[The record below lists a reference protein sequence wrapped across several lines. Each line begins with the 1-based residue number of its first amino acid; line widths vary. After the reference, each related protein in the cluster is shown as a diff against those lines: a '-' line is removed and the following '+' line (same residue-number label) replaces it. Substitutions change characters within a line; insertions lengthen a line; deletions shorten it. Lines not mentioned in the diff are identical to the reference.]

1 MVARASDCTLYENTL
16 AGVATHEAHESRGL
30 MPPAGSPTAR
40 RRELGSL
47 LRSLRESKGL
57 TTEQAAQRLGFSR
70 SKVSRLE
77 NGKRGASQYDVSQL
91 CDLYEVDDEQRARL
105 GELAAEGK
113 QRVWWQSLNLP
124 YGDYI
129 GLEAEAESISDYGL
143 ALVPGLLQAPD
154 YARALVEAG
163 APMLA
168 PHIVEERVQA
178 RIARQRLLSSSRPP
192 SFVAVLDESVL
203 HRVVGNPTIMLG
215 QLRQLIEMAQWPT
228 VTIRI
233 VPYDA
238 GIVPAGVSKFVI
250 LRTTLP
256 DIADVVLIEELT
268 GHHNYV
274 EAPGDVETYISTFRT
289 LLHLSADPAA
299 STAMILAKITAYEL
313 RTR

>member
-1 MVARASDCTLYENTL
+1 MAA
-16 AGVATHEAHESRGL
+16 
-30 MPPAGSPTAR
+30 AGSPTAR
-40 RRELGSL
+40 RRELGSM
-47 LRSLRESKGL
+47 LRSLREGTGL

-77 NGKRGASQYDVSQL
+77 NGRRGARQDDVTRL

-143 ALVPGLLQAPD
+143 AIVPGLLQTPD
-154 YARALVEAG
+154 YARSLVRAS

-168 PHIVEERVQA
+168 SQIVEGRVQA
-178 RIARQRLLSSSRPP
+178 RLARQRLLSSNKLP
-192 SFVAVLDESVL
+192 SFVTVLDESVL
-203 HRVVGNPTIMLG
+203 HRVVGDPAIMLG
-215 QLRQLIEMAQWPT
+215 QLKRLIEMAQWPN

-250 LRTTLP
+250 LRTPLP
-256 DIADVVLIEELT
+256 AIADIVLIEELT
-268 GHHNYV
+268 GQHHYV
-274 EAPGDVETYISTFRT
+274 EDPGDVETYKSTFRS
-289 LLHLSADPAA
+289 LLDLSADPAA
-299 STAMILAKITAYEL
+299 SIAMILAKLTVYEL
-313 RTR
+313 RAR